1 MIGLGFPC
9 SAMAQ
14 SRDLKCPR
22 YLSEA
27 IQSVP
32 EILLCLRAKRL
43 QHYTLDSANL
53 KILEK
58 VKQADFLSL
67 SQTAALSLEMQ
78 FIWTKNC
85 TLASANKH

>member
-1 MIGLGFPC
+1 MIGRCLLS

-14 SRDLKCPR
+14 SRDCKCPR

-32 EILLCLRAKRL
+32 EILLCLRARRL

-53 KILEK
+53 KILDKE
-58 VKQADFLSL
+58 VKQADILSL
-67 SQTAALSLEMQ
+67 SQTAALSLEIQ
-78 FIWTKNC
+78 FILTKSN
-85 TLASANKH
+85 LHPS